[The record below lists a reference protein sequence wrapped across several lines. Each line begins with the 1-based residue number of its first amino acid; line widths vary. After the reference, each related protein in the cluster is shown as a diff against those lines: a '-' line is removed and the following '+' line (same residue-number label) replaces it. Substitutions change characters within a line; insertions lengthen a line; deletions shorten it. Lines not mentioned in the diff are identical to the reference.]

1 QRWSCIFRFAEPA
14 LARRSLDCA
23 DRGVTEN
30 NFCRFIRHLPKRLRK
45 RAGNVYCVRF
55 CSSLTTCK
63 CLAYNGV
70 MKTFAMT
77 IISLMAI
84 STFSLTTT
92 RADQPHMQAALQ
104 QLRAALAQLEA
115 AVPDKAGWRARAIQ
129 STRAAISQ
137 TQNGIAAAR

>member
-1 QRWSCIFRFAEPA
+1 M
-14 LARRSLDCA
+14 
-23 DRGVTEN
+23 
-30 NFCRFIRHLPKRLRK
+30 
-45 RAGNVYCVRF
+45 
-55 CSSLTTCK
+55 CK

-77 IISLMAI
+77 IVSLLAI

-129 STRAAISQ
+129 STRTAIQQ